1 MKAVFLVL
9 AILGNLLV
17 PDYSCAPVK
26 SEAFVEEIDRVV
38 NNVEF
43 DKERLRGAYE
53 SVKDRPDRNC
63 YSSPCGWNEYDV
75 ETRQAKFFVPNTI
88 IFINHTR
95 YLVIH
100 TTTTPDTVCRCPDS
114 TYKCVR
120 TGETLSIRS
129 YVYHCK
135 QNTTKDDIEE
145 EDLAYFH

>member
-75 ETRQAKFFVPNTI
+75 ETRQAKFFVPNT
-88 IFINHTR
+88 
-95 YLVIH
+95 
-100 TTTTPDTVCRCPDS
+100 CRCPDS